1 MATRALD
8 SATLAFGLV
17 SIPINIYSTN
27 EPSHHVSFHMIHQGC
42 GQRLHQR
49 YVCPK
54 HGEIERDDIAKGYEY
69 AKGKHVELDK
79 AELKALDAVASDAVE
94 LVEFVPALAV
104 DPLYVDASYYIGP
117 TKGGEAAYRLLAEAM
132 TRSELVGI
140 ASYAARGKQ
149 YVVMVRPFED
159 GLIMHQLRYPD
170 EVKPWSEVPMPKLPR
185 PKDAQVAMAQ
195 QLIGQI
201 TSETFDPS
209 KYKDEVKK
217 RVKALINQKVK
228 GKDIEAP
235 APVKPAAE
243 VVDLMEALKASLA
256 GGGKARA
263 SGRRVER
270 AKRVAAKKPATARK
284 RKRAA

>member
-1 MATRALD
+1 
-8 SATLAFGLV
+8 
-17 SIPINIYSTN
+17 
-27 EPSHHVSFHMIHQGC
+27 
-42 GQRLHQR
+42 
-49 YVCPK
+49 
-54 HGEIERDDIAKGYEY
+54 
-69 AKGKHVELDK
+69 
-79 AELKALDAVASDAVE
+79 
-94 LVEFVPALAV
+94 
-104 DPLYVDASYYIGP
+104 
-117 TKGGEAAYRLLAEAM
+117 M

-170 EVKPWSEVPMPKLPR
+170 EVKPWSEVPMPRLPK

-217 RVKALINQKVK
+217 RVKALINLKVK

-235 APVKPAAE
+235 EPVKPAAE

-256 GGGKARA
+256 GGKPKAA
-263 SGRRVER
+263 GRRVER